1 MTATALARCAQLRLV
16 ISCVTEELCR
26 AAANDR
32 PDRVVSSPSRGRSSP
47 SAASAASAAFAADS
61 RNTDDGQTG
70 QTDDFSMHSLD
81 NMTHVVAFVDDAA
94 QHQAACV
101 LQRQSRGFV
110 ARRSV
115 ERTRAERDEW
125 RARDAAARAI
135 QTRSRGHLAR
145 GHVNA
150 KRKERIDRER
160 AATKIQQT
168 ARKRDACRR
177 VAEAREAYLTAVRND
192 EAARYGGSDNALV
205 PHDQGFEAS
214 HQFEAEEEEEDDL
227 LSSWWKAFL
236 PPRMSLAEK

>member
-32 PDRVVSSPSRGRSSP
+32 PGRVVSSPSRGRSSP

-70 QTDDFSMHSLD
+70 QTDGSSINSLD
-81 NMTHVVAFVDDAA
+81 NMTHVVAFSDDAA

-125 RARDAAARAI
+125 RARDKAARAI
-135 QTRSRGHLAR
+135 QTHSRGHLAKR
-145 GHVNA
+145 QVNA
-150 KRKERIDRER
+150 KRKERSDRER

-177 VAEAREAYLTAVRND
+177 VAEAREAYLTAVRNEGTSD
-192 EAARYGGSDNALV
+192 GGSDNALV

-214 HQFEAEEEEEDDL
+214 HQFEAEEDEDDL
-227 LSSWWKAFL
+227 LSEWWKAFL

>member
-16 ISCVTEELCR
+16 ISCVTDELCR
-26 AAANDR
+26 ASLDDR
-32 PDRVVSSPSRGRSSP
+32 PGRGVSSPSRGRSP
-47 SAASAASAAFAADS
+47 SAASAADR

-70 QTDDFSMHSLD
+70 QSDDFSMHLLD
-81 NMTHVVAFVDDAA
+81 NTTRVVAFADDAA

-125 RARDAAARAI
+125 RARDKAARAI
-135 QTRSRGHLAR
+135 QTHSRGHLAKR
-145 GHVNA
+145 QVNA
-150 KRKERIDRER
+150 KRKERSDRER

-177 VAEAREAYLTAVRND
+177 VAEAREAYLTAVRNEGASD
-192 EAARYGGSDNALV
+192 GGSDNALV
-205 PHDQGFEAS
+205 PHDHGFEAS
-214 HQFEAEEEEEDDL
+214 HQFEAEEDEDDL
-227 LSSWWKAFL
+227 LSAWWKAFL